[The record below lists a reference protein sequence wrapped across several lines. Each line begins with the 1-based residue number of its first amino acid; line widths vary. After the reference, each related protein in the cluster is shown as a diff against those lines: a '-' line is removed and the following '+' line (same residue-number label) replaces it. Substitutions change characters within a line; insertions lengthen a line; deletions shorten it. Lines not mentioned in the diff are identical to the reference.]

1 MVRESNECELMPKQ
15 KSTDDQQSFA
25 DAMSKHDDLKK
36 LDRDKLAKHAP
47 PTGPQ
52 REASASSP
60 AASTTST
67 TSTTTSTTSTTTTA
81 PPTSQVAA
89 PKASGPNRNSG
100 AALAL
105 ASRAE
110 LKKLRAGKI
119 RPQQTIDLHGFTR
132 DNAYRRLCHEVARA
146 TTADF
151 RCLLVIHGKGQHS
164 SSGAVTIR
172 DALSDWLT
180 QPPLAQHVAGC
191 TLAQPKDG
199 GSGASYLLLRRPR

>member
-36 LDRDKLAKHAP
+36 LDRDQLAKHAP
-47 PTGPQ
+47 PAGPQ
-52 REASASSP
+52 REASSSSR
-60 AASTTST
+60 ATST
-67 TSTTTSTTSTTTTA
+67 STS
-81 PPTSQVAA
+81 TSQVAA
-89 PKASGPNRNSG
+89 PKASGPNWNPG
-100 AALAL
+100 ATLAL

-110 LKKLRAGKI
+110 LKRLRAGKI

-132 DNAYRRLCHEVARA
+132 DNAYRRLCHEVTRA
-146 TTADF
+146 ATADF

>member
-1 MVRESNECELMPKQ
+1 MPKQ
-15 KSTDDQQSFA
+15 KSTDDPQSFA

-36 LDRDKLAKHAP
+36 LDRGQLAKHAP
-47 PTGPQ
+47 PAGPQ
-52 REASASSP
+52 REASPSSP
-60 AASTTST
+60 APPTST
-67 TSTTTSTTSTTTTA
+67 TSPTTS
-81 PPTSQVAA
+81 QGAA
-89 PKASGPNRNSG
+89 PDASGPNRNSG
-100 AALAL
+100 ATLAL

-146 TTADF
+146 ATADF

-164 SSGAVTIR
+164 SIGAVTIR
-172 DALSDWLT
+172 DVLSDWLT

-199 GSGASYLLLRRPR
+199 GSGASYLLLRRLR

>member
-1 MVRESNECELMPKQ
+1 MPKP
-15 KSTDDQQSFA
+15 KAPDDPQSFA
-25 DAMSKHDDLKK
+25 DAMSRQDDLKK

-47 PTGPQ
+47 PAGPQ
-52 REASASSP
+52 REASSSSR
-60 AASTTST
+60 ATST
-67 TSTTTSTTSTTTTA
+67 GPQATS
-81 PPTSQVAA
+81 PTKSQVAA
-89 PKASGPNRNSG
+89 PNAAGPNRNPG
-100 AALAL
+100 ATLAL

-146 TTADF
+146 ATADF

-164 SSGAVTIR
+164 DIGAVTIR
-172 DALSDWLT
+172 DSLRDWLK
-180 QPPLAQHVAGC
+180 QPPLAQLVAGC

-199 GSGASYLLLRRPR
+199 ASGASYLLLRRPR

>member
-1 MVRESNECELMPKQ
+1 MVRESNECELIPKQ

-67 TSTTTSTTSTTTTA
+67 TSTTTTTA

>member
-67 TSTTTSTTSTTTTA
+67 TSTTA

-191 TLAQPKDG
+191 TLAQPRDG

>member
-36 LDRDKLAKHAP
+36 LDRDQLAKHAP
-47 PTGPQ
+47 PAGPQ

-67 TSTTTSTTSTTTTA
+67 TSTTA
-81 PPTSQVAA
+81 PSTSQVAA
-89 PKASGPNRNSG
+89 PKASGPNWNPG
-100 AALAL
+100 ATLAL

-110 LKKLRAGKI
+110 LKRLRAGKI

-132 DNAYRRLCHEVARA
+132 DNAYRRLCHEVTRA
-146 TTADF
+146 ATADF

>member
-1 MVRESNECELMPKQ
+1 MPKQ

-67 TSTTTSTTSTTTTA
+67 TTTTSTTSTTA

>member
-15 KSTDDQQSFA
+15 KSTDDQQTFA

-67 TSTTTSTTSTTTTA
+67 
-81 PPTSQVAA
+81 TSQVAA

-132 DNAYRRLCHEVARA
+132 DNAYRRLCHEVTRA
-146 TTADF
+146 ATADF

-164 SSGAVTIR
+164 GIGAVTIR
-172 DALSDWLT
+172 DSLSDWLK
-180 QPPLAQHVAGC
+180 QPPLAQLVAGC

-199 GSGASYLLLRRPR
+199 ASGASYLLLRRPR

>member
-67 TSTTTSTTSTTTTA
+67 TSTSTSTS
-81 PPTSQVAA
+81 PTSQVAA

-191 TLAQPKDG
+191 TLAQPRDG

>member
-67 TSTTTSTTSTTTTA
+67 TSTTTTTSTTSTTA

-132 DNAYRRLCHEVARA
+132 DNAYRRLCHEVTRA
-146 TTADF
+146 ATADF

-164 SSGAVTIR
+164 DIGAVTIR
-172 DALSDWLT
+172 DSLRDWLK
-180 QPPLAQHVAGC
+180 QPPLAQLVAGC

-199 GSGASYLLLRRPR
+199 ASGASYLLLRRTR

>member
-1 MVRESNECELMPKQ
+1 MPKP
-15 KSTDDQQSFA
+15 KAPDDPQSFA
-25 DAMSKHDDLKK
+25 DAMSRQDDLKK

-47 PTGPQ
+47 PAGPQ

-67 TSTTTSTTSTTTTA
+67 TA
-81 PPTSQVAA
+81 PSTSQVAA

>member
-1 MVRESNECELMPKQ
+1 MPKQ

-60 AASTTST
+60 AASTS
-67 TSTTTSTTSTTTTA
+67 TA
-81 PPTSQVAA
+81 PTTPPITSQVAA
-89 PKASGPNRNSG
+89 PDASGPNRNSG
-100 AALAL
+100 ATLAL

-146 TTADF
+146 ATADF

-164 SSGAVTIR
+164 SIGAVTIR

>member
-67 TSTTTSTTSTTTTA
+67 STPTTSTTTA

>member
-1 MVRESNECELMPKQ
+1 MPKQ
-15 KSTDDQQSFA
+15 KSTDDPQSFA

-36 LDRDKLAKHAP
+36 LDRGQLAKHAP
-47 PTGPQ
+47 PAGPQ
-52 REASASSP
+52 REASSSSP
-60 AASTTST
+60 APPTST
-67 TSTTTSTTSTTTTA
+67 TSPTTS
-81 PPTSQVAA
+81 QGAA
-89 PKASGPNRNSG
+89 PNASGPNRNSG
-100 AALAL
+100 ATLAL

-146 TTADF
+146 ATADF

-164 SSGAVTIR
+164 SIGAVTIR
-172 DALSDWLT
+172 DELSDWLT

-191 TLAQPKDG
+191 TFAQPKDG